1 MGGRLG
7 RVAGRRGRELG
18 RESRL
23 RAYRSVQRGKVREPS
38 RDHASALGTFC
49 PEPSRAPLPLA
60 LALLALRAVV
70 IGNVGD
76 LGDLYVVHCEL

>member
-1 MGGRLG
+1 MGGRL
-7 RVAGRRGRELG
+7 GRRGRELG

-23 RAYRSVQRGKVREPS
+23 RAYRSVQRGKVRVPS

-60 LALLALRAVV
+60 LALLAFGAVV
-70 IGNVGD
+70 IGGVVGG
-76 LGDLYVVHCEL
+76 LGDLYVVHGEL